1 MKHNNLLLLLA
12 LPLLSACSPTEMITS
27 VFDNLGG
34 SWFGVVIGFILLIV
48 AVGLIIDSFSGGVDG
63 DGFARFF
70 GIVLLIGGGIAL
82 VAAGPWGGSN
92 DDNEMESSESVKPH
106 NTSDDDDYE
115 SSPSSSSSSGASSN
129 DGMWSQPQPQSWGG
143 GYSQPQ
149 YDNESNYQ
157 SHSTSSNEGS
167 GSNLEYYT
175 ERKHCYRCNGTGTYD
190 CPCVNSLKFGL
201 DGNTHRCSNCGE
213 LHNSAYYHSCK
224 CRACDGKGYTEETRV
239 RHK

>member
-92 DDNEMESSESVKPH
+92 DDNVIESSESVKPH

-115 SSPSSSSSSGASSN
+115 SSPSSSRSSGSSSS

-149 YDNESNYQ
+149 YNNQ
-157 SHSTSSNEGS
+157 SSPSQERPLRKVKIWHECDYCHGTGREARTIYRPGAEGKKYCPECGGTFWAFEGHYHTRCS
-167 GSNLEYYT
+167 CCGGNKGYYT
-175 ERKHCYRCNGTGTYD
+175 E
-190 CPCVNSLKFGL
+190 SW
-201 DGNTHRCSNCGE
+201 E
-213 LHNSAYYHSCK
+213 
-224 CRACDGKGYTEETRV
+224 
-239 RHK
+239 